1 MKAIRLHEPTG
12 ISGLKYEDTP
22 DPAPTFGDV
31 IVKVH
36 AAGITPTEL
45 DWPLW
50 TDTLG
55 HKRDYIIP
63 AHEFSG
69 VVAALGFGT
78 AGVGVGDEVYGL
90 IMGYRDGAAAD
101 YIAVEAQYV
110 APKPRS
116 LDHVHAAA
124 VPQAGLTSWQAL
136 FDHGHLQAGQTV
148 LILGAGGALG
158 LVAVQLARSVGAHV
172 IGTGRGSVRSS
183 VLEMGADR
191 FVDLEQDR
199 WWDTVD
205 QVDVVYD
212 AVGGDVLARSVGIVK
227 PGGALVTVMF
237 PPAEIRPDIRTV
249 HFIREPSRAQ
259 LKDLAEMVD
268 NGKLRVPVGAVYPL
282 TETQKAFTDQSNRT
296 VRGKVILQP
305 DLYST
310 D

>member
-1 MKAIRLHEPTG
+1 MKAVRLDEPIG
-12 ISGLKYEDTP
+12 ISGLKYEDAP
-22 DPAPTFGDV
+22 DPTPTFGDV
-31 IVKVH
+31 LVQVH

-78 AGVGVGDEVYGL
+78 AGVAVGDEVFGL
-90 IMGYRDGAAAD
+90 IMGYRDGAAAE

-110 APKPRS
+110 APKPKS

-136 FDHGHLQAGQTV
+136 FDHGHLEAGQTV
-148 LILGAGGALG
+148 LIHGAAGALG
-158 LVAVQLARSVGAHV
+158 SVAVQLAHSVGAYV

-191 FVDLEQDR
+191 FVDLEEDR
-199 WWDTVD
+199 WWDSAG

-212 AVGGDVLARSVGIVK
+212 TIGGDVLARSVALVK
-227 PGGALVTVMF
+227 PGGALVTAMF
-237 PPAEIRPDIRTV
+237 PPTEIRPDIRTV
-249 HFIREPSRAQ
+249 HFIREPRGAQ
-259 LKDLAEMVD
+259 LEELARMVD
-268 NGKLRVPVGAVYPL
+268 DGRLRVPVGALYPL
-282 TETQKAFTDQSNRT
+282 SETRTAFTDQANRT

-305 DLYST
+305 
-310 D
+310 

>member
-12 ISGLKYEDTP
+12 ISGLKYEDAP
-22 DPAPTFGDV
+22 DPVPTFGDV
-31 IVKVH
+31 LVKVH

-69 VVAALGFGT
+69 VVTALGFGT
-78 AGVGVGDEVYGL
+78 AGVAVGDQVFGL

-110 APKPRS
+110 APKPKT

-136 FDHGHLQAGQTV
+136 FDHGHLEAGQSV

-158 LVAVQLARSVGAHV
+158 LVAVQLARSVGAYV
-172 IGTGRGSVRSS
+172 IGSGRSSAGSS

-199 WWDTVD
+199 WWATVG

-212 AVGGDVLARSVGIVK
+212 IVGGDVLARSVSIVK

-249 HFIREPSRAQ
+249 HFIREPNRAQ
-259 LKDLAEMVD
+259 LKELAQMVD
-268 NGKLRVPVGAVYPL
+268 TGALRTQVGAVYPL
-282 TETQKAFTDQSNRT
+282 AETRTAFADQAGRK
-296 VRGKVILQP
+296 VHGKVILQP
-305 DLYST
+305 
-310 D
+310 